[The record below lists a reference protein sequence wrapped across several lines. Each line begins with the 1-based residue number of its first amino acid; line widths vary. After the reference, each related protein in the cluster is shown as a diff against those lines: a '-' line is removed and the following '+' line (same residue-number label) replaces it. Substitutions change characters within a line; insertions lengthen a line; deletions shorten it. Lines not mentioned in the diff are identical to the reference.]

1 VREHLVARDDV
12 AYLSNADRHV
22 NVGVGELETAA
33 YPSILTTQAL
43 GSCVG
48 IALWDPTR
56 QTGGMAHVMLPSS
69 EDTRME
75 GRLQRFATHA
85 VPELIAVLESEGSS
99 RRRLVAKIAG
109 GAAMFKGDSMLA
121 GIGARNIEEV
131 RRQLHLAG
139 VRLRAEDTGGDYAR
153 TIELHLDTGILLVR
167 SYQYG
172 IREI

>member
-1 VREHLVARDDV
+1 VARNDMG
-12 AYLSNADRHV
+12 YLENADRHV
-22 NVGVGELETAA
+22 NVGVGELTTAA

-48 IALWDPTR
+48 IALWDPSR
-56 QTGGMAHVMLPSS
+56 QAGGMAHVMLPSS
-69 EDTRME
+69 EDTRM
-75 GRLQRFATHA
+75 GGKLQRFATHA
-85 VPELIAVLESEGSS
+85 VPELVAMLKEEGSS
-99 RRRLVAKIAG
+99 HRRLIAKIAG

-121 GIGARNIEEV
+121 GIGARNIDEV
-131 RRQLHLAG
+131 RKQLHLAG
-139 VRLRAEDTGGDYAR
+139 VRLRAEDTGGDFAR

>member
-1 VREHLVARDDV
+1 VAHNDMG
-12 AYLSNADRHV
+12 YLENADRHV
-22 NVGVGELETAA
+22 NVGVGELTTAA

-48 IALWDPTR
+48 IALWDPSR
-56 QTGGMAHVMLPSS
+56 QAGGMAHVMLPSS
-69 EDTRME
+69 EDTRM
-75 GRLQRFATHA
+75 GGKLQRFATHA
-85 VPELIAVLESEGSS
+85 VPELVEMLEAEGSS
-99 RRRLVAKIAG
+99 HRRLIAKIAG

-121 GIGARNIEEV
+121 GIGTRNIDEV
-131 RRQLHLAG
+131 RKQLHLAG

>member
-1 VREHLVARDDV
+1 MARNDLS
-12 AYLSNADRHV
+12 YLSNADRHV
-22 NVGVGELETAA
+22 TVGVGELAVAA
-33 YPSILTTQAL
+33 YPNVLTTQAL

-48 IALWDPTR
+48 IALWDPAR
-56 QTGGMAHVMLPSS
+56 QAGGMAHVMLPSS
-69 EDTRME
+69 DDTRME
-75 GRLQRFATHA
+75 GKMHRFATHA
-85 VPELIAVLESEGSS
+85 VPELIAMLEAEGSS
-99 RRRLVAKIAG
+99 HRRVTAKIAG
-109 GAAMFKGDSMLA
+109 GAAMFKGDSTLA

-172 IREI
+172 IREL

>member
-1 VREHLVARDDV
+1 MRMDLG
-12 AYLSNADRHV
+12 YLDNVDRHV
-22 NVGVGELETAA
+22 TVGVGELAIAA
-33 YPSILTTQAL
+33 HPQILTTQAL

-48 IALWDPTR
+48 IALWDPAR
-56 QTGGMAHVMLPSS
+56 QVGGMAHVMLPSS
-69 EDTRME
+69 DDTRME
-75 GRLQRFATHA
+75 GKMHRFATHA
-85 VPELIAVLESEGSS
+85 VPELVGMLEADGSS
-99 RRRLVAKIAG
+99 HRRIIAKIAG

-153 TIELHLDTGILLVR
+153 TIELQLDTGILLVR